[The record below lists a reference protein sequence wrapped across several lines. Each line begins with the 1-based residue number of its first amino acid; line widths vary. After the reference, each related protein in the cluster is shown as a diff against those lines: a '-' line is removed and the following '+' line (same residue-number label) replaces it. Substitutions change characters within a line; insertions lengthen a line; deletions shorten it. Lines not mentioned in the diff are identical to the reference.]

1 MQDESS
7 ERTIVLMIHGGQMTA
22 EILKHSIQ
30 FFLEKEKRY
39 QNQIFSNKSNPTSA
53 DGKQSL
59 KSLMSQGAELSNI
72 KISEDNIADFERVA
86 RKYDIDYSLKKD
98 KSQDPPVYLVFFKAR
113 DADVMTAA
121 FEEYARNDLKER
133 DDFPRES
140 IRERLHQKKEIIQ
153 KRDRTKNRTREVKKF
168 KEEAL

>member
-7 ERTIVLMIHGGQMTA
+7 ERTVVLMVHGGQMSA
-22 EILKHSIQ
+22 EILKRSIQ
-30 FFLEKEKRY
+30 FFLENL
-39 QNQIFSNKSNPTSA
+39 QA
-53 DGKQSL
+53 
-59 KSLMSQGAELSNI
+59 LMDQGAELSNI

-133 DDFPRES
+133 DDRPRES
-140 IRERLHQKKEIIQ
+140 IRDRLQQKKDIVQ
-153 KRDRTKNRTREVKKF
+153 KRDRAKSRTKEVKKY
-168 KEEAL
+168 KEEVL